1 MATVTFLDI
10 DLTARS
16 TIAPSHGGRFPSQ
29 LRSRAAASAS
39 GQTHRDRQQGSG
51 GALNSQ
57 PEANASVLLG
67 TELHQHRDDQH
78 PRLVVASDSAE
89 ISGSDVLPVLF
100 FQGRAPRSAT
110 IMISRL
116 DQIIA

>member
-1 MATVTFLDI
+1 MEPDFRVSCTQAQAHASLRLPQD
-10 DLTARS
+10 S
-16 TIAPSHGGRFPSQ
+16 TPPA
-29 LRSRAAASAS
+29 LR
-39 GQTHRDRQQGSG
+39 QGSG